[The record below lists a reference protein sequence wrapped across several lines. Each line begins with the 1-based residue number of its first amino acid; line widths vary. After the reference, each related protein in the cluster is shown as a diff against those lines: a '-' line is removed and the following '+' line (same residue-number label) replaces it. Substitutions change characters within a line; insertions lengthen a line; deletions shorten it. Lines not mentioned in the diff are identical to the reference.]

1 MLAIRMRRL
10 GAKKRP
16 FFRVVVIDSHAARD
30 GRALEVLGHYNPTT
44 VPETFQLNH
53 QRLDH
58 WLTRGAQPSSTVRTL
73 LTRHPEGEAA
83 VEVTPVTSP
92 ASAIPVAAAVPAAQP
107 PAAEVPA
114 PPVEVEAAPA
124 VTETAETTETAEA
137 ETEKTTETAESAETT
152 DETPSGE
159 TKES

>member
-53 QRLDH
+53 QRLEH
-58 WLTRGAQPSSTVRTL
+58 WLTRGAQPSDTVRTL
-73 LTRHPEGEAA
+73 LTRHPAGEAA
-83 VEVTPVTSP
+83 AEVTPATPP
-92 ASAIPVAAAVPAAQP
+92 APTAPKPAPETPGPEVAATTG
-107 PAAEVPA
+107 AEVVETTEA
-114 PPVEVEAAPA
+114 PPVDEV
-124 VTETAETTETAEA
+124 TG
-137 ETEKTTETAESAETT
+137 S
-152 DETPSGE
+152 
-159 TKES
+159 